1 MYQEDKT
8 FILRFNLESQ
18 FPENYDG
25 NDDNFAW
32 LQDWET
38 RVKPG
43 LLKVIFGELR
53 KYPSWTVH
61 VRNRGMSTTDEVEI
75 VLVKSVPQEDFG

>member
-43 LLKVIFGELR
+43 LLKVIFSELR